1 MSGNGL
7 WTAGSA
13 GLCGARLFGMRR
25 LLTLLPI
32 VIVLAGC
39 GRSPEPEKPAGR
51 PAPAPLLELA
61 RSPEIEL
68 DATDAPK
75 APRGW
80 NRVDVL
86 ALANALVDAVERT
99 GTADPDR
106 VPTVLDA
113 TDHTFAG
120 LDMRSRRGIA
130 DSLEQASQDYR
141 DMPVDWVVADRF
153 ERGHRPVSTR
163 IIKASWRTE
172 SDHGHLGVTLETV
185 QAYVD
190 AHGHPMFLNRIF
202 GLWNSD
208 PSRAPATQTHL
219 DLSAGVTG
227 VDRCHLVRTG
237 VLRPDTDVERLREGA
252 ENLREEVAT
261 DRVTVGTDSD
271 FRAGCD

>member
-7 WTAGSA
+7 WTAGA
-13 GLCGARLFGMRR
+13 TGLCGARLFGMRR
-25 LLTLLPI
+25 LLTFLLI
-32 VIVLAGC
+32 AIVLAGC
-39 GRSPEPEKPAGR
+39 GRSPETEKPVGR
-51 PAPAPLLELA
+51 PAPTPLLELA

-86 ALANALVDAVERT
+86 TLANALVDAVERT

-106 VPTVLDA
+106 IATVLDA
-113 TDHTFAG
+113 TDHTFAD

-130 DSLEQASQDYR
+130 DSLEETSRNYR
-141 DMPVDWVVADRF
+141 DMPVDWVVTDRF
-153 ERGHRPVSTR
+153 APRHRPVSTR

-190 AHGHPMFLNRIF
+190 DHGHPMFINRIF

-219 DLSAGVTG
+219 DFSAGVTG
-227 VDRCHLVRTG
+227 VDRCRLVRTG
-237 VLRPDTDVERLREGA
+237 VLRPDTDVKRLRAGA
-252 ENLREEVAT
+252 DHLRKEVAT
-261 DRVTVGTDSD
+261 DGVTDGTDSD